1 MFFIDL
7 RTKWSPILSLGFFLL
22 DSTERL
28 LDEVKVLSECVPTHA
43 SLASVDGN
51 AAIEQRA
58 TTQVNRTTYQIQ
70 VLNMPLEDSEHPGD
84 RDAGV

>member
-1 MFFIDL
+1 MC
-7 RTKWSPILSLGFFLL
+7 T
-22 DSTERL
+22 DSRITA
-28 LDEVKVLSECVPTHA
+28 T
-43 SLASVDGN
+43 VDGN

-70 VLNMPLEDSEHPGD
+70 VLNMPLEDSEHPAS